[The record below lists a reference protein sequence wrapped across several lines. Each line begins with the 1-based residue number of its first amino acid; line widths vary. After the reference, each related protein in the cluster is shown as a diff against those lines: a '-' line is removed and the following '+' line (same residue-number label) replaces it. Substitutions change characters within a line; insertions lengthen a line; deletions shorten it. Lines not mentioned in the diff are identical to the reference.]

1 MKALKQG
8 ILKSVQ
14 NRLAQDM
21 SGLVGASQKNNA
33 LLKQSVEAVS
43 SVRREMQRVKTLL
56 QKNQQLITSLYKS
69 TTTSPSAAQRLVR
82 RDKMF
87 GAERLKSIA
96 KRYVGGR
103 LVEKEGLLA
112 TGTRLIKSKV
122 LKAGAQYLKK
132 AGISKG
138 LRRTILQ
145 AGGRA
150 VGQAATGM
158 GTRLLAAGPK
168 TPQQG
173 LSMAGI
179 AALTGLLLPKDIK
192 EIVGTVIEN
201 VLRGIGLDEEWAKTI
216 MAPFRA
222 MSDVAER
229 VKNVGKGVA
238 KTLFTEEGRQKAKEA
253 IVETPGVAGSS
264 MESETG
270 ATAPYEA
277 PDSTTPD
284 KGAIKTSHDKARK
297 ELTDTSKKVDES
309 VTLYQR
315 LEKESL
321 PSNTSSEQKT
331 DFKEKIGR
339 LVDVQTKIKDQL
351 KKQPSSKGYDFEI
364 EKNNIANLAKTAE
377 QNIGDLRQTFKML
390 TGTGGQRV
398 EAPVPQQGM
407 ESYPQTAGGA
417 PVSMDQ
423 TPMGGEGT
431 QQAAGGAP
439 VSMDQTPMG
448 GESTGQM
455 MDQTPMG
462 GEISPPSPTPS
473 ASLQP
478 TLMTQPVAEEP
489 TTGMDIMQRSVNV
502 AQQYY
507 TPKQPDI
514 STNVIDNS
522 RSTSEGYEDTD
533 LSYIPS
539 PVASRSD
546 LDVDIVFTSVA

>member
-1 MKALKQG
+1 MADNKKQNNAAQMKALKQG

-14 NRLAQDM
+14 NRLARDM
-21 SGLVGASQKNNA
+21 SGLIGASQKNNA

-43 SVRREMQRVKTLL
+43 SVRREIQRVKTLL

-87 GAERLKSIA
+87 GAERLKSVA
-96 KRYVGGR
+96 KRYVGGK
-103 LVEKEGLLA
+103 LVKKEGLLA
-112 TGTRLIKSKV
+112 TGTRLIKSKA

-132 AGISKG
+132 AGISKS

-150 VGQAATGM
+150 VGQAAAGM
-158 GTRLLAAGPK
+158 GARLPAAGPK

-179 AALTGLLLPKDIK
+179 AMLTSLLLPKDIK

-201 VLRGIGLDEEWAKTI
+201 VLRGVGLDKEWAKTI

-229 VKNVGKGVA
+229 VKNVGKGIA
-238 KTLFTEEGRQKAKEA
+238 KTLFTEEGRQRAKET

-277 PDSTTPD
+277 PVSTTPD

-297 ELTDTSKKVDES
+297 DLTDTLKKVDES

-321 PSNTSSEQKT
+321 PSNTTSEQKT

-351 KKQPSSKGYDFEI
+351 KKQPSSKGYDLEV
-364 EKNNIANLAKTAE
+364 EKNNIANLSRTAE

-398 EAPVPQQGM
+398 EAPAPQQGM
-407 ESYPQTAGGA
+407 ESYSQAPGGA

-423 TPMGGEGT
+423 TPMGGE
-431 QQAAGGAP
+431 QQVAGGTP

-448 GESTGQM
+448 GEISGQ
-455 MDQTPMG
+455 TA
-462 GEISPPSPTPS
+462 PS
-473 ASLQP
+473 ASLEPSP
-478 TLMTQPVAEEP
+478 TTQPVAEEP
-489 TTGMDIMQRSVNV
+489 TTGVDIMRRSVNV

-514 STNVIDNS
+514 STNVINNS
-522 RSTSEGYEDTD
+522 RTTSEGYEDTD

-539 PVASRSD
+539 PIASRSD
-546 LDVDIVFTSVA
+546 LDVDIVFTSIA